1 MKKQI
6 LFLAIC
12 MTISFHSF
20 SQILF
25 EKGYFINNSN
35 QTIACLIKNID
46 WKNNPT
52 KFEYRLAQDSMIQT
66 ENMETVKEFGII
78 GVSKYVRATVQLDR
92 SSNELNNMSWEKNPN
107 FLEEQL
113 FLKVLVEGNATLFQY
128 EDGYLIRFFFCLKD
142 SAIQQL
148 VYKRYLVDETIAQN
162 NYFKQQ
168 LFNELSCQAIT
179 LNDVENISYSKSD
192 LVEFFVKY
200 NKCNSSS
207 FVNYASKPK
216 IDLFNLSLRP
226 GINYCQLAIQNSTVK
241 SWNINFDN
249 KFSFRFG
256 VEAEFILPYNKSK
269 WGILIEP
276 TYQYYSAENTKQVST
291 VSGGIHVSQVK
302 YQSIELPIGIRYYL
316 FFNRASKI
324 FTDISY
330 ILDFNAKNSFVK
342 LMVPAGSTMNSLE
355 VRSSKNFGLGI
366 GYNYKNKYSIE
377 MRYQTS
383 REILGEYVYWDSSY
397 KTSSIIF
404 GYSLF

>member
-12 MTISFHSF
+12 MTISLHSF

-179 LNDVENISYSKSD
+179 LNDV
-192 LVEFFVKY
+192 
-200 NKCNSSS
+200 
-207 FVNYASKPK
+207 ASPV
-216 IDLFNLSLRP
+216 FAARAMP
-226 GINYCQLAIQNSTVK
+226 
-241 SWNINFDN
+241 
-249 KFSFRFG
+249 
-256 VEAEFILPYNKSK
+256 LPA
-269 WGILIEP
+269 L
-276 TYQYYSAENTKQVST
+276 T
-291 VSGGIHVSQVK
+291 
-302 YQSIELPIGIRYYL
+302 R
-316 FFNRASKI
+316 R
-324 FTDISY
+324 
-330 ILDFNAKNSFVK
+330 
-342 LMVPAGSTMNSLE
+342 
-355 VRSSKNFGLGI
+355 
-366 GYNYKNKYSIE
+366 
-377 MRYQTS
+377 
-383 REILGEYVYWDSSY
+383 
-397 KTSSIIF
+397 
-404 GYSLF
+404 